1 MTVTLEIDER
11 IHIRHRFG
19 SISVTEHKIVYSVTS
34 WQNVL
39 DYASQQPTFT
49 RAILAYN
56 YREGVSVVRATI
68 A

>member
-39 DYASQQPTFT
+39 DYASQQPVPF
-49 RAILAYN
+49 LP
-56 YREGVSVVRATI
+56 TI
-68 A
+68 TVKVFPSFERR